1 MGKTIKDQKKAGI
14 IISYLNLVLST
25 CTSLFLTPA
34 LISALTDQ
42 SYSVYKVM
50 HSLAGP
56 LIMFNLGVSA
66 VVTRSIAKYRAVE
79 DGNKK
84 EKQNTLAI
92 ALIVSCIMSGLVV
105 LLGMGLYAMIPKM
118 YEKTF
123 SLEQIDLAKKI
134 FLVLISTTAVQIVA
148 ETYKGCVSGHEKFVV
163 LNGTAFLQHIIKY
176 VLIIVFLKAG
186 FGAFEVTLVELII
199 ALLAFI
205 IYLLY
210 GLIKLKEY
218 PKLHYLSKRELWE
231 MASFSLAMLL
241 QVMINQVNNSMD
253 NVILGAMVDD
263 DLIIT
268 MYSSALTIY
277 TMYNALVSAMGT
289 VFLPKATKLLAKEA
303 TGEELTDFVI
313 KPGRIQTMLSV
324 AILFGFALFG
334 KNFIFVWIGEKYI
347 DAYYVALITMVPVTI
362 PLIQN
367 VCLSILDAS
376 LKRLYRS
383 IVLGIMA
390 AVNLIISILL
400 VMVIGFWGA
409 AIGTAISLIVGHG
422 ILMNVY
428 YKRKIN
434 LNVCRMFKELFRGTL
449 LCGLL
454 ATIIC
459 LPVALLLENTVLLL
473 AVKIAV
479 FLIVYVA
486 LLCLIGFNAE
496 EKEKVK
502 GLFKRLK
509 RKN

>member
-92 ALIVSCIMSGLVV
+92 ALIVSCIMAGLVV
-105 LLGMGLYAMIPKM
+105 LLGIGLHAIIPKM

-163 LNGTAFLQHIIKY
+163 LNGAAFLQHIIKY

-186 FGAFEVTLVELII
+186 LGAFEVTLVELII
-199 ALLAFI
+199 ALLAFV

-277 TMYNALVSAMGT
+277 TMYNALVSTMGT
-289 VFLPKATKLLAKEA
+289 VFLPKATKLLTKEA

-313 KPGRIQTMLSV
+313 KPGRIQTIV
-324 AILFGFALFG
+324 AVAVLFGFALFG
-334 KNFIFVWIGEKYI
+334 KNFIIVWIGEKYI
-347 DAYYVALITMVPVTI
+347 DAYYVALITMIPVTI
-362 PLIQN
+362 PLVQN
-367 VCLSILDAS
+367 VCLSILDAG

-390 AVNLIISILL
+390 IINFVLSIVL
-400 VMVIGFWGA
+400 VKEMGFWGA
-409 AIGTAISLIVGHG
+409 ALGTALSLIVGHG

-428 YKRKIN
+428 YKKKIK
-434 LNVCRMFKELFRGTL
+434 LNVFRMFKELFKGSL
-449 LCGLL
+449 LCG
-454 ATIIC
+454 IITAIVC
-459 LPVALLLENTVLLL
+459 LPLAIFLDNTIVLLF
-473 AVKIAV
+473 VKIIA
-479 FLIVYVA
+479 FLVVYA
-486 LLCLIGFNAE
+486 ILLCLIGFNKE
-496 EKEKVK
+496 EKEMVK
-502 GLFKRLK
+502 RLFKKIK